1 MGMGRKDW
9 WLVGGL
15 VIMMMIMG
23 EGGGGG
29 LSVLGCRADV
39 LGQGWTCEKGWWM
52 GLV

>member
-23 EGGGGG
+23 EGGGG